1 MESLN
6 ILLAYSL
13 DLTLGDP
20 KWLLHPV
27 KIIGRLI
34 NFLEAKLR
42 GNRQKKM
49 LRIKGAILAL
59 AVVGLSSLSTYLILI
74 LMIKINPIAGTV
86 AWIFLAYI
94 SLATK
99 DLLLH
104 ARQVLKEINNKN
116 IIEARNKLSYIV
128 GRDTQHLA
136 EDDVIK
142 AAVESIAEN
151 TNDGIIAPLFY
162 LILGGPVLAIAYK
175 AINTLDSMVGHNNE
189 KYKHFGWFSARLDDV
204 ANFIPARLSALLITA
219 SSFILRKNFKNSLM
233 VMIKDG
239 NKHSSPNAGYPEA
252 AMAGALE
259 VRLGGPSTY
268 SGQLC
273 VKPYIGKERNSI
285 QQPRLINDA
294 LAITFISS
302 VLMVSIG
309 TLLRWII

>member
-1 MESLN
+1 MEPLN
-6 ILLAYSL
+6 IASAYLL
-13 DLTLGDP
+13 DLALGDP
-20 KWLLHPV
+20 PWLLHPV

-42 GNRQKKM
+42 GRRQKKM
-49 LRIKGAILAL
+49 LRIKGVILAL
-59 AVVGLSSLSTYLILI
+59 AVVGFSSLSAYLILT
-74 LMIKINPIAGTV
+74 LMMRINPIAGAI
-86 AWIFLAYI
+86 AWIFLAYT

-151 TNDGIIAPLFY
+151 ANDGIIAPLFY

-175 AINTLDSMVGHNNE
+175 AINTLDSMIGHNNE
-189 KYKHFGWFSARLDDV
+189 EYKHFGWFSARLDDG
-204 ANFIPARLSALLITA
+204 ANFIPARLSALLIA
-219 SSFILRKNFKNSLM
+219 ISSFILRKNFRDSL
-233 VMIKDG
+233 VTMIKDG

-252 AMAGALE
+252 AMAGALQ

-273 VKPYIGKERNSI
+273 VKPYIGKEKNAI
-285 QQPRLINDA
+285 QPRLINDA

-302 VLMVSIG
+302 VLMVSMG